1 MKRLI
6 IFLFSV
12 IYATSIGAQESE
24 ENSIRQLFEIE
35 LNHKNVKN
43 AFLQVYS
50 KSKKIN
56 IQFSDGI
63 FKNGDSVSS
72 NNPFYTAS
80 IGKMFTS
87 TSIAILKEQGK
98 LNFNDKIDQ
107 FLSKETL
114 NKLHFLE
121 GIDSS
126 HKITIAQLMQ
136 HTSGLPDYFEDV
148 TIDGSPNIITQLFLK
163 PNKYWFPKECIQF
176 VKDKMKP
183 KFLPG
188 NGYHYTDTEYIL
200 LGLIIEK
207 ISGYS
212 LHEFFKEYIFKP
224 LKMSNTYMFLRSLPL
239 KQTKKI
245 AEIYFSEIEI
255 SSFKSLT
262 ADWAG
267 GAIVSTTKDLITF
280 QKALI
285 SGELLKNETLQ
296 KMQDWTPETEGM
308 YYGYGFRK
316 IVLNELSP
324 NFPKLDLIGHSGS
337 TGSFLFYC
345 PQFDTHISGTL
356 NQVEAN
362 KNALVL
368 IVNILNE
375 LYIKP

>member
-1 MKRLI
+1 MQK
-6 IFLFSV
+6 
-12 IYATSIGAQESE
+12 T
-24 ENSIRQLFEIE
+24 FELE
-35 LNHKNVKN
+35 LNNKNVKN

-50 KSKKIN
+50 ISKKIN
-56 IQFSDGI
+56 IQLSDGV
-63 FKNGDSVSS
+63 FKNGDSVSLK
-72 NNPFYTAS
+72 NPFYTAS
-80 IGKMFTS
+80 IGKMFTT
-87 TSIAILKEQGK
+87 TSIAILKEEGK

-114 NKLHFLE
+114 NGLHLLD
-121 GIDSS
+121 GIESS

-148 TIDGSPNIITQLFLK
+148 TIDGTPNIITQLFLK
-163 PNKYWFPKECIQF
+163 SNKYWSPKECIQF

-207 ISGYS
+207 VSGYS
-212 LHEFFKEYIFKP
+212 LHEFFNEYIFKP
-224 LKMSNTYMFLRSLPL
+224 LKMNNTYMFLRSLPL
-239 KQTKKI
+239 KQTEKI

-267 GAIVSTTKDLITF
+267 GAIVSSTKDLITF
-280 QKALI
+280 QKSLI
-285 SGELLKNETLQ
+285 SGKFLKSHTLQ
-296 KMQDWTPETEGM
+296 EMKNWTTETKGM

-324 NFPKLDLIGHSGS
+324 NFPKFDLIGHSGS

-345 PQFDTHISGTL
+345 PQLDTHISGTL
-356 NQVEAN
+356 NQVEAT

-375 LYIKP
+375 LYKNHSFLMKLENN